1 MIKLGTL
8 VRLDWMFPLSTVG
21 NWKKRKY
28 EIASRNSSQSQLLN
42 PVSITEILTVLSNS
56 RPHVE
61 SSNTRSGRHKYGYP
75 LRKGVIHTCVYLSL
89 VALCIFYF
97 NIKWFN
103 LCMKAPG

>member
-8 VRLDWMFPLSTVG
+8 VRLDWIFPLSAIG

-28 EIASRNSSQSQLLN
+28 EIAYNLN
-42 PVSITEILTVLSNS
+42 YLISILSNS